1 MVHAYAEIYLDDA
14 MCNLGDMFAYA
25 VNDCGLDANAFF
37 SHFIISGVAEAFG
50 KGNPKYVAGL
60 SGPELA
66 SEVIRRTTGQRLH
79 FPASESIDKS
89 EAYWAGWVLAFYQWH
104 STLRFSYLQNLGLTM
119 SSILSLYPTFH
130 EADISKFVSFADD
143 WIEKSKSACMS
154 SMKKRRKRMGLTQK
168 ELAEASETSLSMI
181 QRYEQRRRD
190 INKARAQTLLQ
201 VARVLNCR
209 IEDLL
214 D

>member
-25 VNDCGLDANAFF
+25 VNDCGLDADAFF

-60 SGPELA
+60 SGPALA
-66 SEVIRRTTGQRLH
+66 LEVIRRTTGQQPDI
-79 FPASESIDKS
+79 PASENFDKS
-89 EAYWAGWVLAFYQWH
+89 EAYWAGWVLAYYQWY
-104 STLRFSYLQNLGLTM
+104 SALRFSYLQNHGLTM
-119 SSILSLYPTFH
+119 STFLSLYPAFH

-143 WIEKSKSACMS
+143 WIENSKSACMS
-154 SMKKRRKRMGLTQK
+154 SLKKRRKRMGLTQR

-181 QRYEQRRRD
+181 QRYEQQRD

-201 VARVLNCR
+201 IARVLNCG

>member
-14 MCNLGDMFAYA
+14 MCNLGDMFDYA
-25 VNDCGLDANAFF
+25 VNECGYDADMFL
-37 SHFIISGVAEAFG
+37 SHFIISGVAEAFE

-66 SEVIRRTTGQRLH
+66 SEVIRRTTGQWSDI
-79 FPASESIDKS
+79 PASESIDKS
-89 EAYWAGWVLAFYQWH
+89 EAYWAGWVLAYYQWY
-104 STLRFSYLQNLGLTM
+104 SALRFSYLLNHGLTM
-119 SSILSLYPTFH
+119 STILSLYPTFH

-143 WIEKSKSACMS
+143 WLERSKSACMS
-154 SMKKRRKRMGLTQK
+154 SLKKTRKRMGLTQR

-181 QRYEQRRRD
+181 QRYEQRRRY

-201 VARVLNCR
+201 IARVLNCG